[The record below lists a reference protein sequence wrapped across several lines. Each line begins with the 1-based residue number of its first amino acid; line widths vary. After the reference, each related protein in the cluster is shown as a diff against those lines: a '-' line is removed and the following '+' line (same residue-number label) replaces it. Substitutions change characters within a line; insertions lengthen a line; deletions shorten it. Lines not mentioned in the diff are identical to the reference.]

1 MKTYFY
7 VLRYKVDNEEWR
19 ARAKRALVFQLWKKY
34 QRKTTNVKFLDLGC
48 GSGVLL
54 EQFEKRFK
62 IKGYGI
68 DTSEEAIKYCKR
80 RGLLQVKKFDGK
92 KIPFKD
98 AAFDLLTAIDVLE
111 HVKDDL
117 KTLYEIRRV
126 LKKNGF
132 AIFLVPAHSRLWST
146 RDINLGHFRRY
157 NIGELEKK
165 CKKAGLKILTSKNV
179 DFALYF
185 LFSLIHS
192 LAPKR
197 KGVAQLKMDT
207 ASTNKVLNEIM
218 FKYEQLENKLQN
230 LITFPIGLSIAVVL
244 QKV

>member
-7 VLRYKVDNEEWR
+7 ALRYKVDNEEWR
-19 ARAKRALVFQLWKKY
+19 ARAKRALVFQLWEKY
-34 QRKTTNVKFLDLGC
+34 QRKTTNVKLLDLGC
-48 GSGVLL
+48 GTGVLL

-68 DTSEEAIKYCKR
+68 DTSTEAIKYCKR
-80 RGLLQVKKFDGK
+80 RGLSQVKKFDGK

-98 AAFDLLTAIDVLE
+98 KLFDLLTAIDVLE

-117 KTLYEIRRV
+117 KALYEINRV
-126 LKKNGF
+126 LKKNGL
-132 AIFLVPAHSRLWST
+132 AIFLVPAHSKLWST

-157 NIGELEKK
+157 DIGELEKK
-165 CKKAGLKILTSKNV
+165 CKKVGFNILTSKNV
-179 DFALYF
+179 DFAIYF
-185 LFSLIHS
+185 LFSLIH
-192 LAPKR
+192 LFALKR
-197 KGVAQLKMDT
+197 KGMAQLKMDT

-230 LITFPIGLSIAVVL
+230 LITFPIGLSIAVVV

>member
-1 MKTYFY
+1 MHKT
-7 VLRYKVDNEEWR
+7 
-19 ARAKRALVFQLWKKY
+19 
-34 QRKTTNVKFLDLGC
+34 
-48 GSGVLL
+48 
-54 EQFEKRFK
+54 
-62 IKGYGI
+62 
-68 DTSEEAIKYCKR
+68 
-80 RGLLQVKKFDGK
+80 GL
-92 KIPFKD
+92 
-98 AAFDLLTAIDVLE
+98 
-111 HVKDDL
+111 
-117 KTLYEIRRV
+117 
-126 LKKNGF
+126 

-165 CKKAGLKILTSKNV
+165 CKKVGFKILTSKNV
-179 DFALYF
+179 DFSIYF

-218 FKYEQLENKLQN
+218 FKFEQFENKLQN
-230 LITFPIGLSIAVVL
+230 LITFPIGLSIAVVV